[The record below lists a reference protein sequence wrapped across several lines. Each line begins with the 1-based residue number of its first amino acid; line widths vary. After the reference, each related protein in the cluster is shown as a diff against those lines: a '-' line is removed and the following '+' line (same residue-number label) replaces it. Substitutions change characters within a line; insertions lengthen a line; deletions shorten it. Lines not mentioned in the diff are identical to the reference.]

1 MRLALDAVGPTP
13 ETARRYREQGWWR
26 DTTFSDSLRDAA
38 RLEPGSAALLT
49 WRRRENRLVRLSFAE
64 LDVRADAVAEA
75 LRGLGVRRGEVV
87 ACRLPSWW
95 ETAVLMVACLRAG
108 AVVAPLPLLF
118 GPYETERAL
127 ATTGAVACAV
137 PEEWGGVPHARVLA
151 EQAGRLPRLRHRIVI
166 GDASDSG
173 GVSLRASFNGERT
186 AAEPGEP
193 LGPDEVCA
201 LLFSSGTTGR
211 SHIVAH
217 SSNTLLAGLD
227 DRAQTLGSGRPVCAT
242 TGGLN
247 YSSGFRQL
255 MRTLDLRVPTLFSDC
270 QDPGRWLDLIA
281 ETGVTDLRTSPRK
294 LRTLTDEQRRRPR
307 DLSRLRV
314 VHSLAG
320 PLPPVLLTAVQETL
334 CPVVLNT
341 WGMTE
346 TSSLISTGPADPAH
360 WAGRSMGMPHVSAQI
375 RLLPESEP
383 DAEMETEAG
392 AGCCEPAAVRGG
404 ATAGRSGGVFRL
416 WVRGPQVCLAT
427 LDRDTGGVL
436 WSPARDDGW
445 LDTGDLV
452 SHDGGGGLRFVG
464 RVAERIGDRWLIPVA
479 DVEHALLT
487 YPGIRDAVLVP
498 WTDPDGHEVPCA
510 IVISTTQPDLAA
522 LRAHLT
528 ARYGFHESYLPVR
541 VARVDAFPLTELG
554 KVRRRLLADRLRTTE

>member
-1 MRLALDAVGPTP
+1 MRAALDAVGPDP

-26 DTTFSDSLRDAA
+26 GTTFSDSLRDAA
-38 RLEPGSAALLT
+38 RQDPGATALLT
-49 WRRRENRLVRLSFAE
+49 WRRRENRLISLTFAE
-64 LDVRADAVAEA
+64 FDVRADAVAEA
-75 LRGLGVRRGEVV
+75 LRGLGVRRGDVV

-118 GPYETERAL
+118 GPYETERVL
-127 ATTGAVACAV
+127 AATGAVACAV
-137 PEEWGGVPHARVLA
+137 PDEWGGVAHARVLA
-151 EQAGRLPRLRHRIVI
+151 EQSGRLPRLRHRIVI
-166 GDASDSG
+166 GDAADTG
-173 GVSLRASFNGERT
+173 AVSLRGSFDGERT

-193 LGPDEVCA
+193 LAPDDVCA

-211 SHIVAH
+211 SHVVAH
-217 SSNTLLAGLD
+217 SSNTLLAGLY
-227 DRAQTLGSGRPVCAT
+227 DRGQVCASGPPVCAT

-247 YSSGFRQL
+247 HSSGFRQL
-255 MRTLDLRVPTLFSDC
+255 MRTLDLRTPALYSDC
-270 QDPGRWLDLIA
+270 RDPGRWLDLIA
-281 ETGVTDLRTSPRK
+281 ETGVTHVRTSPRK

-320 PLPPVLLTAVQETL
+320 PLPPLLLAAARETL

-346 TSSLISTGPADPAH
+346 TSSLISTGPADPPH
-360 WAGRSMGMPHVSAQI
+360 RAGRSIGVPHASAEI
-375 RLLPESEP
+375 RLRP
-383 DAEMETEAG
+383 AHGTG
-392 AGCCEPAAVRGG
+392 AGTGAVSGEEG
-404 ATAGRSGGVFRL
+404 ARHVFRL
-416 WVRGPQVCLAT
+416 EVRGPQVCLAT
-427 LDRDTGGVL
+427 LDRDTRRVL
-436 WSPARDDGW
+436 WSPTCADGW

-452 SHDGGGGLRFVG
+452 GHDGEGGLRFVG

-487 YPGIRDAVLVP
+487 YPGVRDAVLVP
-498 WTDPDGHEVPCA
+498 WTDADGHEVPCA
-510 IVISTTQPDLAA
+510 VVVASVLPDLRA
-522 LRAHLT
+522 LRGHLT

-541 VARVDAFPLTELG
+541 VERVTALPLTELG
-554 KVRRRLLADRLRTTE
+554 KVRRGVLADRLRTA

>member
-1 MRLALDAVGPTP
+1 MRGALDAVGPAP
-13 ETARRYREQGWWR
+13 ETARRYREQCWWR
-26 DTTFSDSLRDAA
+26 RTTFSDSLRDAA
-38 RLEPGSAALLT
+38 REDPEGTALLT
-49 WRRRENRLVRLSFAE
+49 WRRREKRLIRLSFAE
-64 LDVRADAVAEA
+64 FDVRADAVAET

-118 GPYETERAL
+118 GPFETEHAL
-127 ATTGAVACAV
+127 AATGAVACAV
-137 PEEWGGVPHARVLA
+137 PDEWGGVAHARVLA

-166 GDASDSG
+166 GDAAGTGTGTDTG
-173 GVSLRASFNGERT
+173 AVSLRASLDGERT

-193 LGPDEVCA
+193 LAPDDVCA

-211 SHIVAH
+211 SHAVAH
-217 SSNTLLAGLD
+217 SSNTLLTGLD
-227 DRAQTLGSGRPVCAT
+227 DRGWVLGSGRPVCAT

-247 YSSGFRQL
+247 HSSGFRQL
-255 MRTLDLRVPTLFSDC
+255 MRTFDLRVPALYSDC
-270 QDPGRWLDLIA
+270 RDPGRWLDLIA
-281 ETGVTDLRTSPRK
+281 ETGVTHMRTSPRK
-294 LRTLTDEQRRRPR
+294 LRTLTDEQRRDPR
-307 DLSRLRV
+307 DLSRLCV
-314 VHSLAG
+314 IHSLAG
-320 PLPPVLLTAVQETL
+320 PLPPVLLAAAQETL

-341 WGMTE
+341 WGTTE
-346 TSSLISTGPADPAH
+346 TGNLLSTGPADPPH
-360 WAGRSMGMPHVSAQI
+360 WAGRSIGVPHASAEI
-375 RLLPESEP
+375 RLKP
-383 DAEMETEAG
+383 EAG
-392 AGCCEPAAVRGG
+392 EAAEGVRD
-404 ATAGRSGGVFRL
+404 VFRL
-416 WVRGPQVCLAT
+416 QVRGPQVCLAT
-427 LDRDTGGVL
+427 LDRDTRQVI

-498 WTDPDGHEVPCA
+498 WTDADGHEVPCA
-510 IVISTTQPDLAA
+510 VVISPVLPDLRA
-522 LRAHLT
+522 LRDHLT

-541 VARVDAFPLTELG
+541 IERVDAFPLTELG
-554 KVRRRLLADRLRTTE
+554 KVRRRLLADRLRTA

>member
-1 MRLALDAVGPTP
+1 MTGALDAVGPAP
-13 ETARRYREQGWWR
+13 EAARRYREQGWWR
-26 DTTFSDSLRDAA
+26 DTTFSDSLRCAA
-38 RLEPGSAALLT
+38 RQEPKSTALLT

-64 LDVRADAVAEA
+64 LDLRADAVAEA

-137 PEEWGGVPHARVLA
+137 PDEWGGVPHARVLA
-151 EQAGRLPRLRHRIVI
+151 EQASRLPRLRHRIII
-166 GDASDSG
+166 GDASDTG
-173 GVSLRASFNGERT
+173 GVSLRASFNGERV
-186 AAEPGEP
+186 AAERGEP
-193 LGPDEVCA
+193 LGPDAVCA

-227 DRAQTLGSGRPVCAT
+227 DRAQTLGSDGRVCAT

-247 YSSGFRQL
+247 YSSGLRQL
-255 MRTLDLRVPTLFSDC
+255 MRILELRVPALYSDC
-270 QDPGRWLDLIA
+270 RDPGRWLDLIA
-281 ETGVTDLRTSPRK
+281 DTGVTDVRTSPRK

-360 WAGRSMGMPHVSAQI
+360 WAGHSIGLPHICAQT
-375 RLLPESEP
+375 RLLPETET
-383 DAEMETEAG
+383 DAETQTKASAGSRPRAEAG
-392 AGCCEPAAVRGG
+392 VGAA
-404 ATAGRSGGVFRL
+404 AERSGEVLRL

-427 LDRDTGGVL
+427 LDRDTGRVL
-436 WSPARDDGW
+436 WSPAHDDGW

-452 SHDGGGGLRFVG
+452 SHDGSGGLRFVG

-510 IVISTTQPDLAA
+510 IVISTTLPHLPA
-522 LRAHLT
+522 LRAHLR

-554 KVRRRLLADRLRTTE
+554 KVRRRVLADRLRTTQ

>member
-1 MRLALDAVGPTP
+1 MRVALDAVGPAP

-26 DTTFSDSLRDAA
+26 GTTFSDSLRV
-38 RLEPGSAALLT
+38 AALQDPEGTALFT
-49 WRRRENRLVRLSFAE
+49 WRRCENRLIRLSFGE
-64 LDVRADAVAEA
+64 FDVRADAVAEA

-118 GPYETERAL
+118 GPYETERVLGAI
-127 ATTGAVACAV
+127 GAVACAV
-137 PEEWGGVPHARVLA
+137 PDEWGGVAHARVLA
-151 EQAGRLPRLRHRIVI
+151 EQAGRLPRLRHRIVV
-166 GDASDSG
+166 GDAAG
-173 GVSLRASFNGERT
+173 TGAVSLEAGFNGEGT
-186 AAEPGEP
+186 AAGPGVL
-193 LGPDEVCA
+193 LGPDDVCA

-211 SHIVAH
+211 SHVVAH

-227 DRAQTLGSGRPVCAT
+227 DRGRTLGADRPVCAS

-255 MRTLDLRVPTLFSDC
+255 MRTLDLRVPALYSDC
-270 QDPGRWLDLIA
+270 RDPGRWLDLIA
-281 ETGVTDLRTSPRK
+281 ETGVTDVRTSPRK
-294 LRTLTDEQRRRPR
+294 LRTLTEEQRRRPR

-320 PLPPVLLTAVQETL
+320 PLPPALLAAAQETL

-346 TSSLISTGPADPAH
+346 TSSLISTGPYDPRH
-360 WAGRSMGMPHVSAQI
+360 WAGRSMGVPHASAEI
-375 RLLPESEP
+375 RLRP
-383 DAEMETEAG
+383 DDGAG
-392 AGCCEPAAVRGG
+392 AGAAVEGVG
-404 ATAGRSGGVFRL
+404 KVFRL
-416 WVRGPQVCLAT
+416 EVRGPQVCLAT
-427 LDRDTGGVL
+427 LDRETRRVL

-452 SHDGGGGLRFVG
+452 SHGGGGGLRFVG

-498 WTDPDGHEVPCA
+498 WTDADGHEVPCA
-510 IVISTTQPDLAA
+510 VVLAPVLPDLDA
-522 LRAHLT
+522 LRDHLT
-528 ARYGFHESYLPVR
+528 TRYGFHESYLPARVER
-541 VARVDAFPLTELG
+541 VAAFPLTELG
-554 KVRRRLLADRLRTTE
+554 KVRRRLLADRLTTAQAHAAR